1 MVQNISIA
9 CDATFG
15 DGSEN
20 FGTVTGNV
28 TFQDGSAN
36 SGTVTGNATFEG
48 TAENKAGATITGN
61 ATFAEGT
68 AVNNGTV
75 SGSVTLFGPFTTWLA
90 ANAGV
95 GQYTGVGYKNSQW
108 AYNSTEYASEV
119 AAQAAADED
128 AYQTWLA
135 ANAGVNQYSGAG
147 SNNGKWFQ
155 NQNGPF
161 NNKGDAL
168 DSQYNYAAWLA
179 ANTGVNQFV
188 TADGNSVD
196 PEATHYGQWAYNS
209 TEYASEA
216 DARNAQYE
224 AGFQAWLASN
234 TGVNQYAVEARPGRF
249 AYNSTEYP
257 SMADAQAA
265 YDAANPQ

>member
-1 MVQNISIA
+1 MNPSISIV

-15 DGSEN
+15 AGSEN

-36 SGTVTGNATFEG
+36 SGTVTGNAVFEG
-48 TAENKAGATITGN
+48 NAQNKAGATVSGN
-61 ATFAEGT
+61 ATFAEET

-75 SGSVTLFGPFTTWLA
+75 SGSVTFAGPFATWFA
-90 ANAGV
+90 ANSGV
-95 GQYTGVGYKNSQW
+95 
-108 AYNSTEYASEV
+108 
-119 AAQAAADED
+119 D
-128 AYQTWLA
+128 
-135 ANAGVNQYSGAG
+135 QYSGVG
-147 SNNGKWFQ
+147 SNNGKWFH

-161 NNKGDAL
+161 DTRALAL
-168 DSQYNYAAWLA
+168 DSQYNYAGWLQ
-179 ANTGVNQFV
+179 NNVGVNQFV
-188 TADGNSVD
+188 TVNNGTNAVD
-196 PEATHYGQWAYNS
+196 AEAAHYGQWAYNS